1 MAALRAFARNRE
13 SADSRSRNRPR
24 KRSKDSRA
32 PMAKTKTLD
41 EFAYQYA
48 LHEGAVYRAF
58 ALLFL

>member
-1 MAALRAFARNRE
+1 
-13 SADSRSRNRPR
+13 
-24 KRSKDSRA
+24 
-32 PMAKTKTLD
+32 MAKTKTLD